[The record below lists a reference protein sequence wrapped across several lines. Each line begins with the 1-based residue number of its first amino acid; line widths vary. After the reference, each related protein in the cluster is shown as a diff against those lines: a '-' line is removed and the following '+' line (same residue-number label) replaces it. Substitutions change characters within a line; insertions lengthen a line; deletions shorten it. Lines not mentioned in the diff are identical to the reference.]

1 MKRLYALSFSLSFLQ
16 GLLVPVIVLYMLRLG
31 YSEAE
36 IGIITG
42 SSSLLYIVGALL
54 SSFIVSRLGDS
65 KTIILSLN
73 LLTAGYLLFLFS
85 HSIVVIFIAA
95 SLVLL
100 GFGIFWPSIENA
112 VSSVG
117 GKVSSFSFS
126 WSSGS
131 LLAMAS
137 VYPLSLVEPAFTFL
151 FFSGLSVFLV
161 SFAIFSHKRRIEPA
175 TPAGILGSLRK
186 AAIAWLL
193 CIIYSL
199 NSSGLITFYPVLVEA
214 RKLPQILLSATL
226 FGMIFSR
233 TLLFY
238 LFDRVP
244 NKLRR
249 LDLAALLMLTPA
261 LVVYTND
268 SLIHVSTALLSG
280 IGQGIVYGIA
290 LERVF
295 KRQSL
300 EVHLYTSLFES
311 FIGAGYFF
319 GPMLGVGFSSLLRV
333 QPIATTAFMSS
344 VMALLAGLPLRR
356 KES

>member
-1 MKRLYALSFSLSFLQ
+1 
-16 GLLVPVIVLYMLRLG
+16 
-31 YSEAE
+31 
-36 IGIITG
+36 
-42 SSSLLYIVGALL
+42 
-54 SSFIVSRLGDS
+54 
-65 KTIILSLN
+65 
-73 LLTAGYLLFLFS
+73 
-85 HSIVVIFIAA
+85 
-95 SLVLL
+95 
-100 GFGIFWPSIENA
+100 
-112 VSSVG
+112 
-117 GKVSSFSFS
+117 
-126 WSSGS
+126 
-131 LLAMAS
+131 
-137 VYPLSLVEPAFTFL
+137 
-151 FFSGLSVFLV
+151 
-161 SFAIFSHKRRIEPA
+161 
-175 TPAGILGSLRK
+175 
-186 AAIAWLL
+186 
-193 CIIYSL
+193 
-199 NSSGLITFYPVLVEA
+199 
-214 RKLPQILLSATL
+214 
-226 FGMIFSR
+226 MIFSR

-311 FIGAGYFF
+311 FIGVGYFF